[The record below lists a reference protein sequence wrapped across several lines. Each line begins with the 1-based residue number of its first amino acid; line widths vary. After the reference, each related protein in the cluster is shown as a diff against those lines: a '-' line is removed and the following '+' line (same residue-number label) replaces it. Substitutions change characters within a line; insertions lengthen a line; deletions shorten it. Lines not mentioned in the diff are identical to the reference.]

1 MASMRGA
8 VVPSSGGH
16 SSPLAEIT
24 MRGLFFLGVAWLAL
38 GACGPEPKPVQPP
51 QGPRS
56 TVRIRVFT
64 ETSGARLLVP
74 VGKYV
79 FGAPGHGLDRWD
91 LSNQTV
97 LPMDAEAGLPGDRVV
112 AMSADAD
119 RGWLWIA
126 TDAGV
131 GYYEVGTGVFSQ
143 IPPPPAATNLD
154 LAKGTLHL
162 AGALDGGLW
171 VGHDKGLLYASVT
184 GGWVTTPIT
193 EPVHAV
199 HVDGAGWLW
208 IATASGVIGRKP
220 SGEVLQYGT
229 KHGCAV
235 EKPRLLVPAPGGGVL
250 VIGEDAKGQQRFAL
264 WRLETWTSF
273 RVLPEVKWD
282 VAVPQGDSIIAMGKG
297 RLFRLGPKVAGAV
310 RPLTRDGARVIPLV
324 AKEQTPFVV
333 DIVDAEL
340 PTEPLAITGAGDEL
354 LVSTRDLGI
363 ARYHRRGGAPIG
375 WLRRKEMF
383 DGAQSLSVACR
394 DRDDCWLAM
403 GAKRAWHW
411 LGDHFEPGGP
421 DLVVLAVIRDAAGE
435 IYALHR
441 GSDQNTM
448 QLSRIASGGS
458 EWVDVPGIVLKP
470 PGSQPSVS
478 FARFSPTGQLWVGL
492 LYRDEDVTELTPW
505 GVALV
510 DVAAGKVEYHRAMG
524 PEPKDPPPK
533 KRGRKDKDKKKPKVM
548 PVPVGAVDAA
558 FVDEHEVWFATSEG
572 AARMV
577 DGKISLWSEKDQMP
591 SELLHAVAAT
601 TGGLVFVGSNAG
613 IAAFDGETWSYPRN
627 LAFPVAD
634 LAVTP
639 DGKVWMATER
649 GIAVYDG
656 KKVRRLDVRRG
667 LVDNELL
674 DLAVDQFARVWARGR
689 GSVVLVMP

>member
-1 MASMRGA
+1 MR
-8 VVPSSGGH
+8 
-16 SSPLAEIT
+16 
-24 MRGLFFLGVAWLAL
+24 RLFLLGVAWLAC
-38 GACGPEPKPVQPP
+38 ACGPEPRPTPP
-51 QGPRS
+51 PTGPRS

-64 ETSGARLLVP
+64 ETSGARLLQP
-74 VGKYV
+74 IGKYV
-79 FGAPGHGLDRWD
+79 FGAAGHGLDRWD

-112 AMSADAD
+112 AMSADAG
-119 RGWLWIA
+119 RGWVWIA

-131 GYYEVGTGVFSQ
+131 GYYEVASGTFTQ
-143 IPPPPAATNLD
+143 LALPPTTTGID
-154 LAKGTLHL
+154 LANGSIHL
-162 AGALDGGLW
+162 AGAIDGGVW
-171 VGHDKGLLYASVT
+171 VGHDKGLLYANSS

-208 IATASGVIGRKP
+208 IASDSGVIGRKP
-220 SGEVLQYGT
+220 SGEVLEYGPQ
-229 KHGCAV
+229 HGCAV
-235 EKPRLLVPAPGGGVL
+235 EKPRLIVPAPGGGVL
-250 VIGEDAKGQQRFAL
+250 VIGEDGKGQQRFAL
-264 WRLETWTSF
+264 WREESWSSF
-273 RVLPEVKWD
+273 RVLPDVRWD
-282 VAVPQGDSIIAMGKG
+282 VAVPQGGTIVAMGKG
-297 RLFRLGPKVAGAV
+297 NAQLFRLSPRIAGAV
-310 RPLTRDGARVIPLV
+310 RPLTRDGARVISLV
-324 AKEQTPFVV
+324 AKETAPFVI

-363 ARYHRRGGAPIG
+363 ARYTARGGAPSG
-375 WLRRKEMF
+375 WLRRKQMF
-383 DGAQSLSVACR
+383 DGAESLSVACH

-421 DLVVLAVIRDAAGE
+421 DLVVLAVIRDASGE

-441 GSDQNTM
+441 GTDQDTM
-448 QLSRIASGGS
+448 QLSRISGKD
-458 EWVDVPGIVLKP
+458 WVEVPGVQLKP

-478 FARFSPTGQLWVGL
+478 FARFAPNGQLWVGL
-492 LYRDEDVTELTPW
+492 LYKDEGVQELTPW
-505 GVALV
+505 GVALI
-510 DVAAGKVEYHRAMG
+510 DVAAGKVEYHRATG
-524 PEPKDPPPK
+524 PDDPQPPK
-533 KRGRKDKDKKKPKVM
+533 KGRHKDKDKKKPKVM
-548 PVPVGAVDAA
+548 PVPIGAVDAA
-558 FVDEHEVWFATSEG
+558 FIDEHEVWFATSEG

-577 DGKISLWSEKDQMP
+577 DGKIQLWSEKDQMP

-601 TGGLVFVGSNAG
+601 SGGLVFVASNAG

-639 DGKVWMATER
+639 DGKLWMATER

-674 DLAVDQFARVWARGR
+674 DLALDQFGRVWARGK